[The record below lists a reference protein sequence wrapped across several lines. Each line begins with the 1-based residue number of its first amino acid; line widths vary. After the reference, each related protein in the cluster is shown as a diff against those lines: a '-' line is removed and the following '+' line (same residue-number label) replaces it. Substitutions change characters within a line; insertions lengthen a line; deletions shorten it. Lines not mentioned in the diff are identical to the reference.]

1 MIKNYLIKSMIILF
15 AAITL
20 FLILDQKVDERIL
33 TIQKLNQNKD
43 I

>member
-1 MIKNYLIKSMIILF
+1 MIILF

-33 TIQKLNQNKD
+33 TIQTLNQNKD